1 MMNQLEMI
9 HKFNQEY
16 KIPFNEEL
24 FDRTNEEIIEEM
36 KSIIL
41 SCRRQN
47 RYFTI
52 DIDSFEVIEDYEAI
66 NRALVSYYN
75 NLVKNKNNA
84 KKRINP
90 YDFINLKDSDIILLK
105 VKYFIKVGDDSD
117 FLNVY
122 IMVPRLVDKYYFRI
136 NGIMYLGL

>member
-1 MMNQLEMI
+1 MI

-66 NRALVSYYN
+66 NSALVSYYN
-75 NLVKNKNNA
+75 NLVKNKNN
-84 KKRINP
+84 
-90 YDFINLKDSDIILLK
+90 
-105 VKYFIKVGDDSD
+105 G
-117 FLNVY
+117 
-122 IMVPRLVDKYYFRI
+122 
-136 NGIMYLGL
+136 NGNY